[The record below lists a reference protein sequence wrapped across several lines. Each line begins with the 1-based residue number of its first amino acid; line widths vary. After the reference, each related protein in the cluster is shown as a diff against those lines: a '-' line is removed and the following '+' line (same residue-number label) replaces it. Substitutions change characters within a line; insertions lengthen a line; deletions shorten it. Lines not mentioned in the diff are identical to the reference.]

1 MIRRVTNFIE
11 DWSLPALVGFTM
23 LAPARGTGG
32 SSGDSVRSSSAKLTL
47 VYFAAC
53 SCPTRR

>member
-23 LAPARGTGG
+23 LAPA
-32 SSGDSVRSSSAKLTL
+32 L
-47 VYFAAC
+47 VVWLVVVHFVLKYW
-53 SCPTRR
+53 